1 MFQLLAKKYPSTPP
15 SLTVKQLTTKQLN
28 MIFDIIILA
37 LLCAAFLATPFFSKR
52 MANTVKIV
60 RIFCAAAITAI
71 GGSVLRSDFGIGF
84 GYALLIEIVFLLSLF
99 ALTQTIEN
107 RVVKK

>member
-1 MFQLLAKKYPSTPP
+1 
-15 SLTVKQLTTKQLN
+15 

-37 LLCAAFLATPFFSKR
+37 LLCAAFLATPFFPKR

-71 GGSVLRSDFGIGF
+71 GGSVLRTNFYLGF
-84 GYALLIEIVFLLSLF
+84 GYSLLIEIVFLLSLF
-99 ALTQTIEN
+99 ALTKTIEN